1 MGRGGRAT
9 PRRGGRCVGR
19 GRTWRGGE
27 LRHGHATPR
36 PHRHGRAEDRARGR
50 PSRGRAACSNRR
62 GRAGGGNAG
71 AGPRCG
77 RSRGRA
83 GTPWPRHGRP
93 SRGREAGEGAAGT
106 GGPGRARAPRSRRE
120 GRRGGARG
128 RGGRG
133 LTARDEA
140 GVEGAV
146 PIGGEVERERET
158 SCTGKKM
165 CARGIERRERK
176 RDAVWGGAWLTSG
189 PHQGGGGGGSTTRA
203 ERARGERG
211 ERLGRQMGPKRGRG
225 RLGRR
230 ASPRREGGD

>member
-1 MGRGGRAT
+1 MRHAAPRRPLRREGSNGAGQGAAPRARPRGHAAPRTGHEGGRA
-9 PRRGGRCVGR
+9 GAG
-19 GRTWRGGE
+19 
-27 LRHGHATPR
+27 L
-36 PHRHGRAEDRARGR
+36 
-50 PSRGRAACSNRR
+50 RAAT
-62 GRAGGGNAG
+62 GEVGPGGNAG

-176 RDAVWGGAWLTSG
+176 REAVWGG
-189 PHQGGGGGGSTTRA
+189 
-203 ERARGERG
+203 RG
-211 ERLGRQMGPKRGRG
+211 
-225 RLGRR
+225 
-230 ASPRREGGD
+230 